1 VDGPDKPGHD
11 VQKEEVLNRPDK
23 GAGMADVVISYGRD
37 QEPMAGTVARALE
50 ADGYS
55 VWWDHDIPAHKAY
68 ATLIEE
74 KFQAAK
80 AVIVIWSSSAVKSEW
95 VRAEADLARSQQKLI
110 QVSVQGTIPPL
121 PFSQIQFAALQAWD
135 GTPDHPEWRRV
146 RASLRTLCGEGAEPG
161 PQPQPI
167 PPPKPQP
174 QPAPKRQ
181 PVILIAVAAALAA
194 AVVGLL
200 LTRQQAPQPEPA
212 PIVNPGPAPQP
223 APSPTPAPAP
233 APPPASADFLL
244 PQSGS
249 QALSPA
255 DIASLDKAQL
265 RLARN
270 EIYARHGRIF
280 KSPDLAAHFSRYAW
294 YRPLAAEVSLS
305 PVEQQNV
312 DLLQRA
318 EADR

>member
-1 VDGPDKPGHD
+1 MTFWKGRCYCIF
-11 VQKEEVLNRPDK
+11 QE

-74 KFQAAK
+74 KFQGAK
-80 AVIVIWSSSAVKSEW
+80 AVIVIWSGSAVKSEW

-146 RASLRTLCGEGAEPG
+146 RSSLRTLCGDGAEPG
-161 PQPQPI
+161 LQPQPI
-167 PPPKPQP
+167 PPPQP
-174 QPAPKRQ
+174 PPPAAKRQ
-181 PVILIAVAAALAA
+181 PVALIAVVAVLAV
-194 AVVGLL
+194 AVIGLL
-200 LTRQQAPQPEPA
+200 LTRQQPPAPQPEPA
-212 PIVNPGPAPQP
+212 LFVNPGPAPQP
-223 APSPTPAPAP
+223 APTPGPAPSPAPAP
-233 APPPASADFLL
+233 APPASADFLL
-244 PQSGS
+244 PQSGA
-249 QALSPA
+249 QPLSPA

-294 YRPLAAEVSLS
+294 YRPVAAEVSLS

>member
-1 VDGPDKPGHD
+1 
-11 VQKEEVLNRPDK
+11 
-23 GAGMADVVISYGRD
+23 
-37 QEPMAGTVARALE
+37 MAGTVARALE

-74 KFQAAK
+74 KFQGAK
-80 AVIVIWSSSAVKSEW
+80 AVIVIWSPSAVKSEW

-121 PFSQIQFAALQAWD
+121 PFRQIQFAALQAWD

-146 RASLRTLCGEGAEPG
+146 RASLKTLCGEGAEPG

-167 PPPKPQP
+167 PAPQPPKPA
-174 QPAPKRQ
+174 PAQKRQ
-181 PVILIAVAAALAA
+181 PVVLIAVVAVLAV
-194 AVVGLL
+194 AVLGLV
-200 LTRQQAPQPEPA
+200 LTRQQAPAPQPEPA
-212 PIVNPGPAPQP
+212 PFVNPGPAPQP
-223 APSPTPAPAP
+223 APAPGPAPSPSPAP
-233 APPPASADFLL
+233 PPPASADFLL
-244 PQSGS
+244 PQSGA
-249 QALSPA
+249 QPLSPT
-255 DIASLDKAQL
+255 DIAALDKAQL

-294 YRPLAAEVSLS
+294 YRPVAAEVSLS
-305 PVEQQNV
+305 PVEQRNV

-318 EADR
+318 EASR

>member
-1 VDGPDKPGHD
+1 
-11 VQKEEVLNRPDK
+11 
-23 GAGMADVVISYGRD
+23 MADVVISYGRD

-80 AVIVIWSSSAVKSEW
+80 AVIVIWSGSAVKSEW

-146 RASLRTLCGEGAEPG
+146 RASLKTLCGDGGEPG
-161 PQPQPI
+161 PQPEPI
-167 PPPKPQP
+167 RPPP
-174 QPAPKRQ
+174 PAPKPPAPRQ
-181 PVILIAVAAALAA
+181 PLFLVAVVAVLAVA
-194 AVVGLL
+194 VIGLM
-200 LTRQQAPQPEPA
+200 LTRRPAPAAMPDPRPA
-212 PIVNPGPAPQP
+212 PIVSNGPGAEVRPEPP
-223 APSPTPAPAP
+223 PTPAAQ
-233 APPPASADFLL
+233 ARLGDFVL
-244 PQSGS
+244 PQSS
-249 QALSPA
+249 VQPLSPA
-255 DIASLDKAQL
+255 AIAGLDKAQL

-280 KSPDLAAHFSRYAW
+280 KSPDLAAHFAQFAW
-294 YRPLAAEVSLS
+294 YRPVADEVALNS
-305 PVEQQNV
+305 VEQANV
-312 DLLQRA
+312 DLLQQA
-318 EADR
+318 EAGR